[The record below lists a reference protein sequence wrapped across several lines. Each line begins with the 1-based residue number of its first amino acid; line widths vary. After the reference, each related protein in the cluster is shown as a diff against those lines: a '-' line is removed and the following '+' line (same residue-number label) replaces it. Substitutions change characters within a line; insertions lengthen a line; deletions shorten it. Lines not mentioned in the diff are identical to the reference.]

1 MLYNTGTIAINGNT
15 ATGSGTNWTAPASQV
30 RAGQTIIVMSNPVQ
44 LFQISSVNSATSMTV
59 TPAASPALS
68 GQKYGIL
75 VSDIISVDGLA
86 QAMSQ
91 LINEYD
97 ENIGAWETFA
107 STSANQLVT
116 VTINGTSL
124 SIPAIG
130 GLARKGANS
139 DITEL
144 KGLSTALSIDQGGTG
159 AKTKEAA
166 RTNLGL
172 GDSVTANF
180 GSLEIGAKKA
190 SSASFID
197 FHFLGTNDY
206 DARILCGGNSN
217 GAMGKGDLTFY
228 AGKYVF
234 IGDSFEFR
242 NPITCQNSISA
253 SAKIA
258 TTADMECKT
267 KIAVLAPADNQDAH
281 VWFYGTGGASRGV
294 IYSRQTGIIQIR
306 PDNNDNGGS
315 NGYSFAFGADGKFTC
330 VTMNQTSDERVK
342 FDKEP
347 VSNALEKICS
357 LTGYTFGIQLTESE
371 SVHSAGIIA
380 QDLEKVLPVAVSAGA
395 NGITP
400 TGEEI
405 NDLKTVDYSAMSALY
420 VEAIKELYDR
430 VRSMENELANLQV
443 RSGG

>member
-1 MLYNTGTIAINGNT
+1 MLYNTGTIAINGDT
-15 ATGSGTNWTAPASQV
+15 ATGTGTNWTAPASQV

-44 LFQISSVNSATSMTV
+44 MFQISSVNSATSMTV

-75 VSDIISVDGLA
+75 VSDITSIDGLA

-91 LINEYD
+91 LIKEYD

-107 STSANQLVT
+107 TTSANQSIT
-116 VTINGTSL
+116 VTINGNPVT
-124 SIPAIG
+124 IPGIG
-130 GLARKGANS
+130 KLAQKGSN
-139 DITEL
+139 
-144 KGLSTALSIDQGGTG
+144 GALSIDQGGTG
-159 AKTKEAA
+159 ATTAESA
-166 RTNLGL
+166 RSNLGL

-267 KIAVLAPADNQDAH
+267 KIAVLAPADNHNAH

-294 IYSRQTGIIQIR
+294 IYSGQKGIIQIR

-380 QDLEKVLPVAVSAGA
+380 QDLEKVLPVAVSSGA

>member
-15 ATGSGTNWTAPASQV
+15 ATGTGTNWTAPASQV

-91 LINEYD
+91 LIKEYD

-107 STSANQLVT
+107 TTSANQSIT
-116 VTINGTSL
+116 VTINGTSVT
-124 SIPAIG
+124 IPGIG
-130 GLARKGANS
+130 KLAQKGSN
-139 DITEL
+139 
-144 KGLSTALSIDQGGTG
+144 GALAVADGGTG
-159 AKTKEAA
+159 AAKAEDA

-172 GDSVTANF
+172 GDTNTANF
-180 GSLEIGAKKA
+180 GSLEVGAKKP
-190 SSASFID
+190 SSASFVD

-217 GAMGKGDLTFY
+217 GAIGKGDFTFY

-258 TTADMECKT
+258 TTSDMECKT
-267 KIAVLAPADNQDAH
+267 KIAVLASADNQNAH
-281 VWFYGTGGASRGV
+281 LWFYGTGGASRGV
-294 IYSRQTGIIQIR
+294 IYSSQTGIIQIR

-371 SVHSAGIIA
+371 SLQSAGIIA
-380 QDLEKVLPVAVSAGA
+380 QDLEKVLPVAVSSG
-395 NGITP
+395 GTGTTP

-405 NDLKTVDYSAMSALY
+405 NDLKTVDYSAISALY
-420 VEAIKELYDR
+420 VEAIKELAER
-430 VRSMENELANLQV
+430 VSRLEEDLKVS
-443 RSGG
+443 RGKG

>member
-15 ATGSGTNWTAPASQV
+15 ATGTGTNWTAPASQV

-91 LINEYD
+91 LIKEYD

-107 STSANQLVT
+107 TTSANQSIT
-116 VTINGTSL
+116 VTINGTPVT
-124 SIPAIG
+124 IPGIG
-130 GLARKGANS
+130 KLAQKGTN
-139 DITEL
+139 
-144 KGLSTALSIDQGGTG
+144 GALPIDQGGTG
-159 AKTKEAA
+159 ATNAA
-166 RTNLGL
+166 DVRTNLGL

-190 SSASFID
+190 SSASFVD

-217 GAMGKGDLTFY
+217 GGMGKGDFTFY
-228 AGKYVF
+228 AGKYTF

-242 NPITCQNSISA
+242 NPITCQNSITSSGSINAGGSLRAVTSSNVWA
-253 SAKIA
+253 SSD
-258 TTADMECKT
+258 TQ
-267 KIAVLAPADNQDAH
+267 NAH
-281 VWFYGTGGASRGV
+281 VWFYGAGGNESRGV
-294 IYSRQTGIIQIR
+294 IYAPREGTIRLR
-306 PDNNDNGGS
+306 PDNNDNGGA
-315 NGYSFAFGADGKFTC
+315 NGYSFSFGADGRFTC
-330 VTMNQTSDERVK
+330 ISVNQTSDERVK

-380 QDLEKVLPVAVSAGA
+380 QDLEKVLPVAVSSG
-395 NGITP
+395 GTGTTP

-420 VEAIKELYDR
+420 VEAMK
-430 VRSMENELANLQV
+430 ELANRVKSIESEFAELKA
-443 RSGG
+443 RSAI

>member
-15 ATGSGTNWTAPASQV
+15 ATGTGTNWTAPASQV
-30 RAGQTIIVMSNPVQ
+30 RAGQTIIVMSSPVQ
-44 LFQISSVNSATSMTV
+44 MFQISSVNSATSMTV

-75 VSDIISVDGLA
+75 VSDNISVDGLA

-91 LINEYD
+91 LIKEYD

-107 STSANQLVT
+107 TTSANQSIT
-116 VTINGTSL
+116 VTINGTPVT
-124 SIPAIG
+124 IPGIGKLAQKGSNGALAI
-130 GLARKGANS
+130 A
-139 DITEL
+139 D
-144 KGLSTALSIDQGGTG
+144 GGTG
-159 AKTKEAA
+159 ATTAA
-166 RTNLGL
+166 DARSNLGL

-190 SSASFID
+190 SSASFVD

-217 GAMGKGDLTFY
+217 GAMGKGDFTFY

-242 NPITCQNSISA
+242 NPVTCQNSISA
-253 SAKIA
+253 SAKIS
-258 TTADMECKT
+258 TSADIECKT
-267 KIAVLAPADNQDAH
+267 KIAVLAPADNQNAH

-294 IYSRQTGIIQIR
+294 IYSGQTGIIQIR

-380 QDLEKVLPVAVSAGA
+380 QDLEKVLPVAVSSG
-395 NGITP
+395 GTGTTP

-420 VEAIKELYDR
+420 VEAMK
-430 VRSMENELANLQV
+430 ELANRVKSIESELAELKA
-443 RSGG
+443 RSAI

>member
-1 MLYNTGTIAINGNT
+1 MSAGTLT
-15 ATGSGTNWTAPASQV
+15 LTN
-30 RAGQTIIVMSNPVQ
+30 
-44 LFQISSVNSATSMTV
+44 
-59 TPAASPALS
+59 
-68 GQKYGIL
+68 
-75 VSDIISVDGLA
+75 
-86 QAMSQ
+86 
-91 LINEYD
+91 
-97 ENIGAWETFA
+97 
-107 STSANQLVT
+107 
-116 VTINGTSL
+116 
-124 SIPAIG
+124 
-130 GLARKGANS
+130 NS
-139 DITEL
+139 DIVTGIGTSFATEL
-144 KGLSTALSIDQGGTG
+144 DAGDFVVVTVGGVPYTLPVKSVESDTDLTLVSNFTGPTQSGAAWSAVPRVALNMVTAALVAQSAEALRGLNYDKQNWQQVFSAAGNITVKLPDGTTFTGPSWKYLSDNMATKSGGAVPVNQGGTG
-159 AKTKEAA
+159 STSASGA

-234 IGDSFEFR
+234 IGDGFEFR

-267 KIAVLAPADNQDAH
+267 KIAVLAPADNQNAH

-294 IYSRQTGIIQIR
+294 IYSGQTGIIQIR

>member
-15 ATGSGTNWTAPASQV
+15 ATGTGTNWTAPASQV

-68 GQKYGIL
+68 GKKYGIL

>member
-15 ATGSGTNWTAPASQV
+15 ATGTGTNWTAPASQV
-30 RAGQTIIVMSNPVQ
+30 RAGQTIIVMSSPVQ
-44 LFQISSVNSATSMTV
+44 LFQISSVNSSTSMTV

-75 VSDIISVDGLA
+75 VSDNISVDGLA

-91 LINEYD
+91 LIKEYD

-107 STSANQLVT
+107 TTSANQSIT
-116 VTINGTSL
+116 VTINGTPVT
-124 SIPAIG
+124 IPGIGKLAQKASNGAIPI
-130 GLARKGANS
+130 A
-139 DITEL
+139 
-144 KGLSTALSIDQGGTG
+144 QGGTG
-159 AKTKEAA
+159 ATNEADA

-172 GDSVTANF
+172 GDSATPNF
-180 GSLEIGAKKA
+180 GSLEIGAKKP
-190 SSASFID
+190 SSASFVD

-217 GAMGKGDLTFY
+217 GAMGKGDFTFY

-258 TTADMECKT
+258 TTSDMECKT
-267 KIAVLAPADNQDAH
+267 KIAVLAPADNQNAH

-294 IYSRQTGIIQIR
+294 IYSSQTGIIQIR

-315 NGYSFAFGADGKFTC
+315 NGYSFAFAADGKFTC

-347 VSNALEKICS
+347 VSAALDKICS
-357 LTGYTFGIQLTESE
+357 LTGFTFGIQLTESE
-371 SVHSAGIIA
+371 SVRSAGIIA
-380 QDLEKVLPVAVSAGA
+380 QDLEKVLPVAVSSGGTGTTSA
-395 NGITP
+395 
-400 TGEEI
+400 GEEI

-420 VEAIKELYDR
+420 VEAIKELAER
-430 VRSMENELANLQV
+430 LNLIEKELADLRGATV
-443 RSGG
+443 V

>member
-15 ATGSGTNWTAPASQV
+15 ATGTGTNWTAPASQV

-68 GQKYGIL
+68 GQKYAIL

-91 LINEYD
+91 LIKEYD

-107 STSANQLVT
+107 TTSANQTIT
-116 VTINGTSL
+116 VTINGTTVT
-124 SIPAIG
+124 IPGIG
-130 GLARKGANS
+130 KLAQKGSN
-139 DITEL
+139 
-144 KGLSTALSIDQGGTG
+144 GALAVADGGTG
-159 AKTKEAA
+159 ATTAADA

-294 IYSRQTGIIQIR
+294 IYSGQTGIIQIR